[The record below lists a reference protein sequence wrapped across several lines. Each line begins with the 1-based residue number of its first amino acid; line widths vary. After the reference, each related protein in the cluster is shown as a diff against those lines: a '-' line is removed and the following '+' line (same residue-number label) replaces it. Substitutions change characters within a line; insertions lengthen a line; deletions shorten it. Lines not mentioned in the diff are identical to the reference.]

1 MLVRNDSMQTQP
13 SAKKRKINKDADVW
27 TTIGTIVTTIQPL
40 SFKLNNYKAVLK
52 QIARLTKREEM
63 EAQLEVPEGQ
73 LWNELYIW
81 TATSGQQIYEY
92 IMMWWTTLRQ
102 RWKDL
107 MEESKKKHSEE
118 ELSRLEHMTQAINT
132 ELRRWKRIIRCS
144 DEDMDAIEEK
154 TMAWAK
160 TFVEKWEDTQGSY
173 NSLEKRFVSIFN
185 AYANS
190 KVTSAKK
197 DK

>member
-1 MLVRNDSMQTQP
+1 MATQP
-13 SAKKRKINKDADVW
+13 LPKKRKVKDDADVW
-27 TTIGTIVTTIQPL
+27 TIIGTIVNTIQPL

-52 QIARLTKREEM
+52 QIARLTKREEL
-63 EAQLEVPEGQ
+63 EQLHDVPEGQ
-73 LWNELYIW
+73 IWNDLYIW
-81 TATSGQQIYEY
+81 TATSGQQIYDY

-118 ELSRLEHMTQAINT
+118 ELTRLEHMTQAINT
-132 ELRRWKRIIRCS
+132 ELRRWKRIIRCT
-144 DEDMDAIEEK
+144 DEEMDAIEEK

-160 TFVEKWEDTQGSY
+160 TFVEKWGTTQGTY

-190 KVTSAKK
+190 KMTSSKK